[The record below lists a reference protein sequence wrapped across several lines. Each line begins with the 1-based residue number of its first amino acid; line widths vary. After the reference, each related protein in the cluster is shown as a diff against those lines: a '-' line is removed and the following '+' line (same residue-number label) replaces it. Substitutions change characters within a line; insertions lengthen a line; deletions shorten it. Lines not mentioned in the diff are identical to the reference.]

1 MEKEKEVI
9 TYDYKTIS
17 AKREMETMT
26 IDAYENLGW
35 EFVGSSVSGRAIFH
49 VNLSFKRD
57 RKIANKQN
65 LLKLQEKVDST
76 LQNIEVLQNK
86 KKTVGGTPAL
96 STGISGALVFGGGMS
111 MVMTLGI
118 SAGAVVSGWLAGG
131 IILGVVGI
139 GVALFAWPIYK
150 RVRKN
155 GLAKIEPM
163 LENEYNRLAD
173 FCEQTKN

>member
-1 MEKEKEVI
+1 MEKEKDVI

-35 EFVGSSVSGRAIFH
+35 EFVGSSVSGGAIFH

-65 LLKLQEKVDST
+65 LLKLQEKIDST

-86 KKTVGGTPAL
+86 KKTIGTIPAL
-96 STGISGALVFGGGMS
+96 CVGVTGTLIFGGGMS
-111 MVMTLGI
+111 MVMTLGVSSGI
-118 SAGAVVSGWLAGG
+118 AVGWLVGG
-131 IILGVVGI
+131 IILGIVGL
-139 GVALFAWPIYK
+139 GVALLGWPIYK
-150 RVRKN
+150 RTKRK
-155 GLAKIEPM
+155 GLAKIEPI
-163 LENEYNRLAD
+163 LENEYNKLAD
-173 FCEQTKN
+173 ICEEAK